1 VKTILL
7 ALLAAAMCACAT
19 LDPKA
24 DAVEVRAEQTVSIAF
39 DTFDTFLK
47 LETQNRAMLLKK
59 APEVVAFADTL
70 RRPVMDNGKQI
81 PWGISLVESANRTR
95 LAYKSN
101 RTADNKASL
110 LSALAAVESAL
121 AETNKQLANASAMK

>member
-1 VKTILL
+1 MKTILL

-39 DTFDTFLK
+39 DIFDTFLK

-59 APEVVAFADTL
+59 APEEIGRAHV
-70 RRPVMDNGKQI
+70 
-81 PWGISLVESANRTR
+81 
-95 LAYKSN
+95 
-101 RTADNKASL
+101 
-110 LSALAAVESAL
+110 
-121 AETNKQLANASAMK
+121 